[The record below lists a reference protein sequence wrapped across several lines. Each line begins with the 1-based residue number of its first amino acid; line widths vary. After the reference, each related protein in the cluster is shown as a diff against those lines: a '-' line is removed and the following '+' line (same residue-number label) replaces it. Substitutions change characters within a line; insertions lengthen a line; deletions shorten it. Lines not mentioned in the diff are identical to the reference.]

1 MKVINSAV
9 LNTLRTGFT
18 SLYNEAMRAYTPQ
31 WNEVAMVVNST
42 GADEKYGWL
51 GATSRFRE
59 WVGDRVIQNLKEH
72 DFTIKNKKWEDTISV
87 ARTSIEDDNLGVY
100 SPMFRQL
107 GQDAAAHPDELIF
120 ALLKAG
126 FTGLCYDGQYF
137 FDTDHPVLD
146 ADGAVQSVSNSGGG
160 GGTAWYL
167 LDTSKP
173 IKPLIYQKRKDYQFT
188 ALDNPEDPNVFFKDE
203 FIYGADGRGNVGYGL
218 WQLAYGSKQTLD
230 ATNYQAGRTAM
241 MSLKGDNGRPLNITP
256 NVLVV
261 PPSLEGQAKAI
272 LQAEKNAAGAD
283 NIYRGTAKLVVVPM
297 LA

>member
-18 SLYNEAMRAYTPQ
+18 TLYSEAMRAYTPQ
-31 WNEVAMVVNST
+31 WNEVAMLVNST

-59 WVGDRVIQNLKEH
+59 WIGDRVIQNLKEH
-72 DFTIKNKKWEDTISV
+72 DFTIKNKKWEDTIAVS
-87 ARTSIEDDNLGVY
+87 RNSIEDDNLGVY

-126 FTGLCYDGQYF
+126 FSGLCYDGQYF

-167 LDTSKP
+167 MDTSKP
-173 IKPLIYQKRKDYQFT
+173 IKPLIYQKRKDYQFV